1 MRYAALTHP
10 TQESGFIKSTIL
22 RQNFTHSIASRSQ
35 DSALTIHITFNL
47 VDPELDSEELEAKT
61 QNLLRQLR
69 EFDAV
74 EQIERVV
81 DPTPPSGSKAF
92 GGFLGGLLTARV
104 APAQAPAVLGALDS
118 VVGSAAI
125 EMTLEVDGRKIT
137 VKARNHEELAAALQT
152 AQAFLMSV
160 SSAPSFDSG
169 QIVDNL
175 ALLQS
180 SASAA
185 PTSATVPIQQPQ
197 NSTAPVEVFF
207 SYSHRDEELRDELA
221 VHLTMLKRQGIIA
234 AWHDR
239 EITAGSDWAGAIDT
253 HLNSAS
259 VILLLVSANF
269 LASDYCYD
277 LELGRAMQRQEAGEA
292 TVIPIILK
300 PCDWTGAPF
309 GKLQALPKNAKPVTK
324 WDDRDDALLN
334 VVQGIRTAIAHAKSL
349 R

>member
-1 MRYAALTHP
+1 LTV
-10 TQESGFIKSTIL
+10 
-22 RQNFTHSIASRSQ
+22 
-35 DSALTIHITFNL
+35 HITFNL
-47 VDPELDSEELEAKT
+47 VDPDLDSEELEAKT
-61 QNLLRQLR
+61 QNLQRQLR

-74 EQIERVV
+74 EQVDRVL
-81 DPTPPSGSKAF
+81 DPAPTEGNKAF
-92 GGFLGGLLTARV
+92 GGFLGGLLKARV
-104 APAQAPAVLGALDS
+104 APAQAPAMLGALDA

-137 VKARNHEELAAALQT
+137 VKARNHEELAAVLQT
-152 AQAFLMSV
+152 AQAFLNGALATTTSTGNAP
-160 SSAPSFDSG
+160 SSITSPAANLQKPSSPSAP
-169 QIVDNL
+169 I
-175 ALLQS
+175 
-180 SASAA
+180 
-185 PTSATVPIQQPQ
+185 
-197 NSTAPVEVFF
+197 EVFF

-221 VHLTMLKRQGIIA
+221 THVTMLKRQGIIA

-277 LELGRAMQRQEAGEA
+277 LELGQAMKRHAAGEA
-292 TVIPIILK
+292 QVIPIILK

-324 WDDRDDALLN
+324 WDDRDEAFLDVA
-334 VVQGIRTAIAHAKSL
+334 QGIRRAIAHTNTSH
-349 R
+349 

>member
-1 MRYAALTHP
+1 MTV
-10 TQESGFIKSTIL
+10 
-22 RQNFTHSIASRSQ
+22 
-35 DSALTIHITFNL
+35 HITFNL
-47 VDPELDSEELEAKT
+47 VDPALDSEELEAKT
-61 QNLLRQLR
+61 QNLQRQLR

-74 EQIERVV
+74 EQVDRVV
-81 DPTPPSGSKAF
+81 DPTPPTGSKAF
-92 GGFLGGLLTARV
+92 GGFLSGLLTARV
-104 APAQAPAVLGALDS
+104 APAQAPAVLGALDA

-152 AQAFLMSV
+152 AQAFLL
-160 SSAPSFDSG
+160 SAPA
-169 QIVDNL
+169 VT
-175 ALLQS
+175 
-180 SASAA
+180 
-185 PTSATVPIQQPQ
+185 PVPIPTENVVVERSLAASQVSARP
-197 NSTAPVEVFF
+197 PVPTDVFF

-221 VHLTMLKRQGIIA
+221 IHLSMLKRQGIIA

-239 EITAGSDWAGAIDT
+239 EITAGSDWAGAIDS

-277 LELGRAMQRQEAGEA
+277 LELEQAMKRHEAGEA

-324 WDDRDDALLN
+324 WDDRDEAFLN
-334 VVQGIRTAIAHAKSL
+334 VAQGIRAVIGKRSG
-349 R
+349 